1 MKIGRISENIWKR
14 SVLRQIK
21 NRRDEV
27 VIGAGVGEDCAI
39 LSFKEGEVVTLT
51 VAPVTAVSCKN
62 AAYGVYAATNDIAA
76 TGAEPVGILVSIL
89 LPESTLE
96 SELKEIMQELEH
108 TCESLQIQIL
118 GGHTEVALTVNAP
131 IITIT
136 GVGKAGRES
145 FTSTRGAVPGQ
156 DIVISKWIGLEGT
169 AIIANEREEELRCK
183 YPTHLI
189 RAAKECEKLL
199 SVIPEAATAIK
210 SGVRTMHGVT
220 EGGVF
225 GALWELAESSGVGL
239 EIDMQKLPIRQE
251 TIEVCEFIDINPYQ
265 MISGGCLLMVTD
277 NGFDLV
283 RALEKDGI
291 NAAVIGK
298 ITDNNDRVV
307 INEEERRFLEPPKS
321 DDIYRLWKDLEREA

>member
-1 MKIGRISENIWKR
+1 MKIGKISESVLKR
-14 SVLRQIK
+14 SVLKQIT

-27 VIGAGVGEDCAI
+27 MIGAGIGEDCAI
-39 LSFKEGEVVTLT
+39 LSFREDEAVTLT
-51 VAPVTAVSCKN
+51 VDPITAPTFEN

-76 TGAEPVGILVSIL
+76 SGAEPVGILVSIL
-89 LPESTLE
+89 LPESTSE
-96 SELKEIMQELEH
+96 PELKELMQELESQ
-108 TCESLQIQIL
+108 CESLGIQIL
-118 GGHTEVALTVNAP
+118 GGHTEVIRGVNNP

-136 GVGKAGRES
+136 GVGKAKKES
-145 FTSTRGAVPGQ
+145 FASTKGAVAGQ

-169 AIIANEREEELRCK
+169 AIIANEREEALRSK

-189 RAAKECEKLL
+189 DAAKECQKLL

-210 SGVRTMHGVT
+210 SGVRTMHDVA

-239 EIDMQKLPIRQE
+239 EIDLQKLPVRQE
-251 TIEVCEFIDINPYQ
+251 TIEVCDFVDINPYQ
-265 MISGGCLLMVTD
+265 MISAGSLLMVTED
-277 NGFDLV
+277 GFNLV
-283 RALEKDGI
+283 RALEKEGI

-307 INEEERRFLEPPKS
+307 INQDEKRFLEPPKS
-321 DDIYRLWKDLEREA
+321 DEIYKLIDS